1 MLGKT
6 TILRDV
12 IKNISDGFDNFNGLN
27 VGVVD
32 ERGELAASYKG
43 IAQNDLGIRTDVL
56 SNIPKDLGMRML
68 IRSMAPN
75 VIVADEIG
83 KKEDVEA
90 IKDAMCS
97 RSKRNIYCTCKKY

>member
-6 TILRDV
+6 TLLRDV
-12 IKNISDGFDNFNGLN
+12 IKNISDGFENFKGLN
-27 VGVVD
+27 VGVID

-43 IAQNDLGIRTDVL
+43 IAQNNLGIRTDIL
-56 SNIPKDLGMRML
+56 NNIPKDLGMRML

-83 KKEDVEA
+83 KSEDVEA
-90 IKDAMCS
+90 IKEAMCS
-97 RSKRNIYCTCKKY
+97 RCKRYIYCTC